1 MTPGSL
7 EPKGSQGQRPLI
19 AIQFP
24 GEEYALES
32 PGDLTKLPT
41 SMVEDES
48 GAQYSAFQW
57 VSSRVIQGLSNQSG
71 WKEQGLMALP
81 EESCTACFFLFVF
94 SPGTAVFI
102 CIEILHSSSLKICSL
117 AFKEGEE
124 KKESRSTMKIWKQ
137 RTLRK
142 CGLHLLTNSSALC
155 RRALLWAWYNVPAV
169 YSVSPGLLSDTAWC
183 KAWGN
188 KAKLVV

>member
-7 EPKGSQGQRPLI
+7 DPRGSQGQRPLI
-19 AIQFP
+19 TTQFP
-24 GEEYALES
+24 WEEYELES

-57 VSSRVIQGLSNQSG
+57 VSSRVIQDLSNQSG

-81 EESCTACFFLFVF
+81 EESCTAYFFLFAF

-102 CIEILHSSSLKICSL
+102 YIEILYSSSLKICSL
-117 AFKEGEE
+117 AKR
-124 KKESRSTMKIWKQ
+124 KKAEAQWKYKNKGLCASVAYTSSQ
-137 RTLRK
+137 IPLPSAAVPS
-142 CGLHLLTNSSALC
+142 CGLGTMFRLYILCLLACSLTQHDAK
-155 RRALLWAWYNVPAV
+155 
-169 YSVSPGLLSDTAWC
+169 PGATRPNL
-183 KAWGN
+183 
-188 KAKLVV
+188 